1 MREFIS
7 CTIQYNLFIRGLLK
21 VKNCFANFYPKKRK
35 NSIGVDQ
42 DSLNSL
48 SNHHKGTWDV

>member
-7 CTIQYNLFIRGLLK
+7 CTIQQS
-21 VKNCFANFYPKKRK
+21 VYPKKRK